1 MKKKRSIVVFVILL
15 ACVVMLAY
23 YVFGILKGTTA
34 KNSQT
39 GIKLGLDLAGGVSIT
54 YGVADGQTATSEDM
68 SDTIYQ
74 LEQRVSAYSTESEV
88 YQVGDD
94 RITVEIPGVT
104 DANEIL
110 EELGA
115 PGSLEFQTPDGEVYM
130 TGDYVVDAQAG
141 TTTNQTTGV
150 VSYCVELTLN
160 DAGAAIFADYTKEYL
175 HDYLPIY
182 YNGECITYPEV
193 QSEITNGVA
202 EITGMDT
209 YEDAEILATQIRSGA
224 LKLEL
229 TELQSEIVGAKLGSQ
244 ALRSSIIAAIIGI
257 LIIIVF
263 LLFMYRIPGLAASIA
278 LLLYTGIVLSILHLY
293 HITLTLPGIAGII
306 LSIGMAVDANVII
319 FVRIKEEIGEGK
331 ATLTAINS
339 GFKKAFSAIIDGNI
353 TTLIAAVVL
362 YLRGSG
368 TVRGFAIT
376 LIIGILVSLF
386 SSLVLTR
393 WLVKAMYG
401 LGLQDKKFY
410 GERKQRKPID
420 FLKRRFLCIGI
431 SLAIIVAGF
440 IGMGAHRAVDGN
452 VLNFSLE
459 FMGGTSTTVTLDRDY
474 SIEEIDE
481 DIVPYL
487 EDAIDDTNIQT
498 QKVENS
504 NDVVFKTRTL
514 SLDEREAFDEALEEC
529 AGVTEEDI
537 QDSQNISSTVS
548 REMRMDA
555 IWAVVIATICMLIYI
570 WIRFREVRF
579 ASAAVIALVHDVL
592 IVLTF
597 YALSRTSVGTTFIAC
612 MLTLVGYSINA
623 TIVIFDRIR
632 ENIAAEANSREIDYA
647 LVVNNSIT
655 QTLSRSIN
663 TSLTTFIMVF
673 MIFILGVSSIR
684 EFTGPLMIGIVCGAY
699 SSIFLTGP
707 IWYMFKMRS
716 IRRKQTKAIEAKQA
730 RKNKSKKNVTT
741 QKTESEQ
748 IADSKKPT
756 EKIGST
762 ETTKQADPEDKND
775 KT

>member
-1 MKKKRSIVVFVILL
+1 MKKKRSIVVVVVLL
-15 ACVVMLAY
+15 ACLVLLGY
-23 YVFGILKGTTA
+23 YTVGILRGTLE
-34 KNSQT
+34 KNSDT

-54 YGVADGQTATSEDM
+54 YGVAEGQNPTSEEM

-115 PGSLEFQTPDGEVYM
+115 PGSLEFQTEDGEVYM
-130 TGDYVVDAQAG
+130 TGDDVVDAQAG
-141 TTTNQTTGV
+141 TTTNQTTGATN
-150 VSYCVELTLN
+150 YCVELTLN
-160 DAGAAIFADYTKEYL
+160 EEGAQIFADYTKEYL
-175 HDYLPIY
+175 GQYLPIY

-202 EITGMDT
+202 EITGMSS
-209 YEDAEILATQIRSGA
+209 YEEAEILATQIRSGA

-229 TELQSEIVGAKLGSQ
+229 TELQSEVVGAKLGSQ
-244 ALRSSIIAAIIGI
+244 ALRTSIIAAVIGI

-263 LLFMYRIPGLAASIA
+263 LICMYRIPGVAASIA
-278 LLLYTGIVLSILHLY
+278 LLLYTGILLSILHLY

-319 FVRIKEEIGEGK
+319 FARIKEEIGAGK
-331 ATLTAINS
+331 LVDQAIQS
-339 GFKKAFSAIIDGNI
+339 GFKKAFSAILDGNI

-376 LIIGILVSLF
+376 LAIGIIVSMF
-386 SSLVLTR
+386 SALVLTR
-393 WLVKAMYG
+393 WLVRGFYG
-401 LGLQDKKFY
+401 LGFKDKKFY
-410 GERKQRKPID
+410 GERKQREPIQ
-420 FLKRRFLCIGI
+420 FVKRRVLCICI
-431 SLAIIVAGF
+431 SVAIIVAGCV
-440 IGMGAHRAVDGN
+440 GMGVHRSTDGS

-459 FMGGTSTTVTLDRDY
+459 FMGGTSTTVTLDGDY

-498 QKVENS
+498 QKVADS
-504 NDVVFKTRTL
+504 TDVVFKTRSL
-514 SLDEREAFDEALEEC
+514 SLDEREALVEALEEH
-529 AGVTEEDI
+529 AGVSEADI
-537 QDSQNISSTVS
+537 QESQNISSTIS
-548 REMRMDA
+548 SEMRMDA
-555 IWAVVIATICMLIYI
+555 IWAVIIATICMLIYI
-570 WIRFREVRF
+570 WIRFREIRF
-579 ASAAVIALVHDVL
+579 ATAAVIALVHDVL

-597 YALSRTSVGTTFIAC
+597 YVLSWTNVGTTFIAC

-632 ENIAAEANSREIDYA
+632 ENLALEAGNRNIDYEQ
-647 LVVNNSIT
+647 VVNNSIT

-684 EFTGPLMIGIVCGAY
+684 EFTGPLMIGVICGAY
-699 SSIFLTGP
+699 SSVFLTGS

-716 IRRKQTKAIEAKQA
+716 VKRQQTKAIEAKQA
-730 RKNKSKKNVTT
+730 KKNK
-741 QKTESEQ
+741 
-748 IADSKKPT
+748 KKP
-756 EKIGST
+756 
-762 ETTKQADPEDKND
+762 KNNNKSNPKPPIPPNGQKFD
-775 KT
+775 NGAQV

>member
-1 MKKKRSIVVFVILL
+1 MKKKRAVVVFVILL
-15 ACVVMLAY
+15 ACVALLGY
-23 YVFGILKGTTA
+23 YVFGILKGTVRKDSDA
-34 KNSQT
+34 

-54 YGVADGQTATSEDM
+54 YGIADGQTATSEDI

-130 TGDYVVDAQAG
+130 TGDDVVDAQAG
-141 TTTNQTTGV
+141 TTTNQTTGAT
-150 VSYCVELTLN
+150 SYCVELTL
-160 DAGAAIFADYTKEYL
+160 DDEGAQIFADYTKEYL

-244 ALRSSIIAAIIGI
+244 ALRSSIIAAVIGI
-257 LIIIVF
+257 FIIIVL
-263 LLFMYRIPGLAASIA
+263 LLFLFRIPGLAAAIA

-319 FVRIKEEIGEGK
+319 FARIKEEIGTGK
-331 ATLTAINS
+331 LVNQAIQT
-339 GFKKAFSAIIDGNI
+339 GFKKAFSAILDGNI

-368 TVRGFAIT
+368 SVRGFATT
-376 LIIGILVSLF
+376 LAIGIIISMF
-386 SSLVLTR
+386 SALVLTR
-393 WLVKAMYG
+393 WLVRALYG
-401 LGLQDKKFY
+401 IGFQDKKFY
-410 GERKQRKPID
+410 GEKKQREPMQ
-420 FLKRRFLCIGI
+420 FVKRRFLCIGI

-440 IGMGAHRAVDGN
+440 VGMGAFRASTGN

-459 FMGGTSTTVTLDRDY
+459 FMGGTSTTVELDRDY

-481 DIVPYL
+481 DIIPYL
-487 EDAIDDTNIQT
+487 EEAIGDTNIQT

-504 NDVVFKTRTL
+504 NEVIFKTRNL
-514 SLDEREAFDEALEEC
+514 SLEEREDLVEALEVSV
-529 AGVTEEDI
+529 GVSEEDI
-537 QDSQNISSTVS
+537 QESQNISSTIS
-548 REMRMDA
+548 SEMRNDA
-555 IWAVVIATICMLIYI
+555 IWAVIIATICMLLYI
-570 WIRFREVRF
+570 WLRFRDIRF

-632 ENIAAEANSREIDYA
+632 ENLAAEAGNRDVDYEY
-647 LVVNNSIT
+647 LVNNSIT
-655 QTLSRSIN
+655 QTLSRSIY
-663 TSLTTFIMVF
+663 TSLTTFIMVLV
-673 MIFILGVSSIR
+673 IFILGVSSLR
-684 EFTGPLMIGIVCGAY
+684 EFTGPLMVGIACGAY
-699 SSIFLTGP
+699 SSVFLTGS

-716 IRRKQTKAIEAKQA
+716 IKRKKTKAIEAKQEKKH
-730 RKNKSKKNVTT
+730 KNKNNN
-741 QKTESEQ
+741 
-748 IADSKKPT
+748 
-756 EKIGST
+756 
-762 ETTKQADPEDKND
+762 DKNNKNID
-775 KT
+775 TKDYGNGARV

>member
-1 MKKKRSIVVFVILL
+1 MKKKRAIVVFVILL
-15 ACVVMLAY
+15 ACVALLGY
-23 YVFGILKGTTA
+23 YTYGILRGTVD
-34 KNSQT
+34 KNSDT

-54 YGVADGQTATSEDM
+54 YGVAEGQDASSENM

-115 PGSLEFQTPDGEVYM
+115 PGSLEFQTADGEVYM

-141 TTTNQTTGV
+141 TRTDQTTGATE
-150 VSYCVELTLN
+150 YCVELTLN
-160 DAGAAIFADYTKEYL
+160 DEGAEIFGEYTTEYL

-193 QSEITNGVA
+193 QSAITNGIA
-202 EITGMDT
+202 EITGMDS

-229 TELQSEIVGAKLGSQ
+229 TELESEVVGAKLGSQ
-244 ALRSSIIAAIIGI
+244 ALRSSIIAAIIGM
-257 LIIIVF
+257 LIIIVVLIAF
-263 LLFMYRIPGLAASIA
+263 FRIPGIAASIA
-278 LLLYTGIVLSILHLY
+278 LLLYVGIVLSILHLY

-319 FVRIKEEIGEGK
+319 FARIKEEI
-331 ATLTAINS
+331 ADNRSTLQAIDT
-339 GFKKAFSAIIDGNI
+339 GFKKAFSAILDGNI

-368 TVRGFAIT
+368 SVRGFAIT
-376 LIIGILVSLF
+376 LAIGIIVSMF
-386 SSLVLTR
+386 SALVLTR
-393 WLVKAMYG
+393 WLVKALYG
-401 LGLQDKKFY
+401 IHFVDKKFY
-410 GERKQRKPID
+410 GEKKQRQPIA

-431 SLAIIVAGF
+431 SVVIIVAGF
-440 IGMGAHRAVDGN
+440 IGMGAYSATGNN

-459 FMGGTSTTVTLDRDY
+459 FMGGTSTTVTMDRDY
-474 SIEEIDE
+474 SIEEIDT

-487 EDAIDDTNIQT
+487 EDAIGDTNIQT
-498 QKVENS
+498 QKVADS
-504 NDVVFKTRTL
+504 TDVIFKTRSL
-514 SLDEREAFDEALEEC
+514 SLEEREALEAALEENFD
-529 AGVTEEDI
+529 VSEEDI
-537 QDSQNISSTVS
+537 QESQNISSTIS

-570 WIRFREVRF
+570 WIRFREIRF
-579 ASAAVIALVHDVL
+579 ATAAVIALVHDVL

-632 ENIAAEANSREIDYA
+632 ENLAAEKGNRNIDYEY
-647 LVVNNSIT
+647 VVNNSIT
-655 QTLSRSIN
+655 QTLSRSIF

-684 EFTGPLMIGIVCGAY
+684 EFTGPLMIGVACGAY
-699 SSIFLTGP
+699 SSICLTGA
-707 IWYMFKMRS
+707 IWYMFKKRS
-716 IRRKQTKAIEAKQA
+716 LKRQENKRIAAKQA
-730 RKNKSKKNVTT
+730 KKNKNKKNN
-741 QKTESEQ
+741 QKPNPPQ
-748 IADSKKPT
+748 PPVNGPKFDDGA
-756 EKIGST
+756 
-762 ETTKQADPEDKND
+762 QV
-775 KT
+775 